1 MNLAAQTELSDTHGP
16 HGTRV
21 VRNPPPLPPRPDE
34 IAHLFPQ
41 LEILESLGRG
51 GMGVV
56 YKARQ
61 KSLDRLVAIKL
72 LAPERVQDP
81 EFAARFQREAQAL
94 ARLSHPNIVT
104 IHDFGQAGDFYFLLM
119 EYVDGVNLRQLLRA
133 RKLSPEEALA
143 IVPPLCEALQYAHE
157 RGIVHRDIK
166 PENLLLDRQG
176 RVKIADFGIAKLI
189 AGGIAVP
196 GAGEMSAPVGPE
208 GASPGLQSQSG
219 AGTPGYMAPEQKSAP
234 HLVDSRADI
243 YSLGVVFYEMLTG
256 ERPTGPIE
264 PPSRKVQIDV
274 RLDQVVLRALENE
287 PDLRWQSAADLRTQI
302 QSLTGADAVPPR
314 AAAAAA
320 GTRHVLRGVLVGLV
334 VLITGMFAGMWIYGT
349 GAREMTA
356 TAVISFLLAVVSG
369 WIYTA
374 RSKRSAGQLGTN
386 PPLHATTAPQ
396 LGLMLII
403 ASLVIPLGWGSGI
416 TMAGRIKLAAERR
429 DQLKREV
436 AAEGALV
443 AAKKQINDLNKQSLE
458 AQSAAKQLAESPSPD
473 EAARV
478 AADERVRKLAAMI
491 ATAEDALQAAQRQ
504 KERAAVLFH
513 SEIHPNSTMLCFLGL
528 LFALPGTVL
537 GWRPLMAIRGLPAP
551 RPHQASATIA
561 GLTWPLLIAASMVG
575 AIVLLPLNHGAW
587 ATLGGVL
594 ALLAVIATVGFGIAR
609 VLRWLDGRP
618 LLPTSDSLARA
629 TMPDWLARSLGA
641 LLVLLA
647 VLVPLLWFAA
657 VRIDNS
663 REMQRWHFEMTRLQR
678 EWTRATTDRFSAQTA
693 LDRHAIAAAN
703 LDTPRDRSMAEEE
716 RRKLTRAL
724 GLAEATVATLDTQ
737 MRVMN
742 EISANRRSNWFEQLA
757 PIIIGLLLGFGG
769 WLLLRRGNISRSSLM
784 SGHPIA
790 WLALAA
796 VLIFGFLA
804 FMPLVSG
811 RKSSTMAP
819 DNVRSPGEAG
829 AAATPPPAPGVT
841 VRVAAESD
849 LIAQT
854 ERRVLQAHYEKV
866 LNEIIN
872 AESERDLLAARTG
885 TSKEVLEQEAT
896 VLQQKL
902 RLLSEHRDELR
913 RKLETFQR

>member
-1 MNLAAQTELSDTHGP
+1 MNLAAQTELPDTHGP

-21 VRNPPPLPPRPDE
+21 VRNPPLLPPRPDE

-189 AGGIAVP
+189 AGSLA
-196 GAGEMSAPVGPE
+196 ATGPE
-208 GASPGLQSQSG
+208 ARSGPVAPDVASPGMQSQSG

-302 QSLTGADAVPPR
+302 QSLTGAGAVSPR
-314 AAAAAA
+314 TAAAS
-320 GTRHVLRGVLVGLV
+320 GRRHVLRGMLVGLV
-334 VLITGMFAGMWIYGT
+334 VLVTGMFAGMWIFGPW
-349 GAREMTA
+349 AREMTA

-369 WIYTA
+369 WIYSA
-374 RSKRSAGQLGTN
+374 RSKRSAGRLGTN

-396 LGLMLII
+396 LGVMLII
-403 ASLVIPLGWGSGI
+403 ASLVIPLMLGSGI
-416 TMAGRIKLAAERR
+416 TRAGRIKLAAERR
-429 DQLKREV
+429 DQAKRAL
-436 AAEGALV
+436 AAERALV
-443 AAKKQINDLNKQSLE
+443 AAKTQIKDLNRQSLE
-458 AQSAAKQLAESPSPD
+458 AQSAVKQLAESPSPD

-478 AADERVRKLAAMI
+478 VADERVRQLAAMI
-491 ATAEDALQAAQRQ
+491 ATAEDELQAAQRQ
-504 KERAAVLFH
+504 KESAAVLFH
-513 SEIHPNSTMLCFLGL
+513 SEIHPNSTSLFFLAVL
-528 LFALPGTVL
+528 LALPGTVL
-537 GWRPLMAIRGLPAP
+537 GWRHLMAIRGLPAP
-551 RPHQASATIA
+551 RPHQVSATIA
-561 GLTWPLLIAASMVG
+561 GLTLPLLIAASVVG
-575 AIVLLPLNHGAW
+575 AIVLLPLNHGTW

-594 ALLAVIATVGFGIAR
+594 ALLAVIATVSFGIAR

-618 LLPTSDSLARA
+618 LLPTSDSLARG
-629 TMPDWLARSLGA
+629 TMPDWLAKSLGT
-641 LLVLLA
+641 LLILLA
-647 VLVPLLWFAA
+647 VVVPLLWFAA
-657 VRIDNS
+657 VRIDNG
-663 REMQRWHFEMTRLQR
+663 RELQRWHFEMTRLQR
-678 EWTRATTDRFSAQTA
+678 DWTQATTDRFSAQTA

-703 LDTPRDRSMAEEE
+703 LATPRDRSMAEEE
-716 RRKLTRAL
+716 RRQLTRAL
-724 GLAEATVATLDTQ
+724 GRAEATVATLDTQ

-769 WLLLRRGNISRSSLM
+769 WLLLRRGNISRSSLTG
-784 SGHPIA
+784 GHPIA

-796 VLIFGFLA
+796 VLVFGILA
-804 FMPLVSG
+804 FMPLISG
-811 RKSSTMAP
+811 RVSSPSAP
-819 DNVRSPGEAG
+819 DNVRPAREAG
-829 AAATPPPAPGVT
+829 TAATPPPAPGVT
-841 VRVAAESD
+841 VTLAAETD
-849 LIAQT
+849 LIAQS
-854 ERRVLQAHYEKV
+854 ERRVLQAQYEKV

-872 AESERDLLAARTG
+872 AESERDLLATRTG